1 MSSSFWLLAVGSRDL
16 SQADKETTACTAE
29 QIHNM
34 TNIFTQNDNLG
45 HRELKLV
52 LYA

>member
-1 MSSSFWLLAVGSRDL
+1 MSSSLWMLAVGSRDL
-16 SQADKETTACTAE
+16 SQVEKEITACIAE